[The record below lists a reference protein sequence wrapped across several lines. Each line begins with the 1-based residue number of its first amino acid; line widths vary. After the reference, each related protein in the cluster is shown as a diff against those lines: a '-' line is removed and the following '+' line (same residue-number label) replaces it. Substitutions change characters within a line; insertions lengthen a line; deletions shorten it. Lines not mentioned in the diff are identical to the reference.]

1 MQTRGELTE
10 VKRFQQDL
18 EKCMKC
24 GFCTFWCPVYKEEK
38 IESSVARGK
47 NMLIRQL
54 LDGEMHYNDEVANKL
69 DTCLLCMTCTA
80 NCPAKANIPNV
91 IIAARADKVKAKG
104 IKFPYNFIYHRVL
117 PHRTL
122 FGNIVRA
129 GAWMQKILFPKTQGT
144 VRHLPMFLSALGKG
158 RHIPEIAPKFLR
170 QMVPVVSTPPTGVK
184 KTMTIG
190 YFTGCMT
197 DFVFPDVGKKIISL
211 LNRNGVEVIVP
222 QEQGCC
228 GAPVFLGSGDFEIG
242 RKLADVNAEAFK
254 DVDYVISDCATC
266 TSAIKDYKKYLADT
280 PERAERYEK
289 LALKMKDISEFL
301 VDILQLPED
310 AYRTAPEVKGKKVT
324 WHDPCHLNRHL
335 GIKEQPRKILKS
347 LRDIEYVEMPNAD
360 VCCGMGGTFSINYYD
375 LSGKIAKKK
384 VDGITG
390 TGADIVVTGCP
401 GCEIQLIDN
410 LIKHN
415 KNVRVMHIME
425 LLE

>member
-1 MQTRGELTE
+1 MQTCDELSE
-10 VKRFQQDL
+10 IKRFQQDL

-38 IESSVARGK
+38 VESSVARGK

-54 LDGEMHYNDEVANKL
+54 LAGEMHYNDEIAHKL

-91 IIAARADKVKAKG
+91 IIAARADKVQAKG
-104 IKFPYNFIYHRVL
+104 IKFPYNLIYRRIL

-122 FGNIVRA
+122 FGNIVRT
-129 GAWMQKILFPKTQGT
+129 GAWVQKLLFPKTQGT
-144 VRHLPMFLSALGKG
+144 IRHLPMFLSAMGKG
-158 RHIPEIAPKFLR
+158 RNIPEIAPKFLR
-170 QMVPVVSTPPTGVK
+170 QLVPVVSTPPAEIK
-184 KTMTIG
+184 KTMTVG

-197 DFVFPDVGKKIISL
+197 DFVFPDVGKKIIAI
-211 LNRNGVEVIVP
+211 LNRHGVEVIVP
-222 QEQGCC
+222 KGQGCC
-228 GAPVFLGSGDFEIG
+228 GAPVFLGSGDFETG
-242 RKLADVNAEAFK
+242 RKLADANVQAFK
-254 DVDYVISDCATC
+254 DVDYVVSDCATC

-280 PERAERYEK
+280 PERAEQYEQ
-289 LALKMKDISEFL
+289 LALKIKDISEFL
-301 VDILQLPED
+301 VDILQLPAD
-310 AYRTAPEVKGKKVT
+310 AYQTAPDVKGKKVT

-347 LRDIEYVEMPNAD
+347 LRDIEYIEMPNAD

-384 VDGITG
+384 VDGIAS

-410 LIKHN
+410 LIKHD
-415 KNVRVMHIME
+415 KNVRVMHIIE